1 LTKTYSTIT
10 DVFGEI
16 NLGVIDLVTGTVY
29 IYDLT
34 ERELFNFSPKD
45 EKYKYRYKNFVCDY
59 KRKEYYPTI
68 RFSYDYGKTWKEYN
82 TSDFTI
88 ESSIYGFYKDKY
100 IIFEAAFMEKGAYI
114 MIGEIMK

>member
-1 LTKTYSTIT
+1 LIKFFDGDNSPLK
-10 DVFGEI
+10 E
-16 NLGVIDLVTGTVY
+16 Y
-29 IYDLT
+29 IKGYHMRFFPSWMELYLEDFTSLYD
-34 ERELFNFSPKD
+34 ELKD

>member
-1 LTKTYSTIT
+1 MYATI
-10 DVFGEI
+10 
-16 NLGVIDLVTGTVY
+16 
-29 IYDLT
+29 
-34 ERELFNFSPKD
+34 K
-45 EKYKYRYKNFVCDY
+45 EKS
-59 KRKEYYPTI
+59 I
-68 RFSYDYGKTWKEYN
+68 ILRFAFHMIMEKTWKEYN